1 MIAVLT
7 FVAAMVIFLAGLA
20 AVASGCR
27 NEYQRRQQF
36 LSDPVEASLMTE
48 IEEWLKQQQ

>member
-27 NEYQRRQQF
+27 NEYQSRRA
-36 LSDPVEASLMTE
+36 SEPDADEGSLMTE